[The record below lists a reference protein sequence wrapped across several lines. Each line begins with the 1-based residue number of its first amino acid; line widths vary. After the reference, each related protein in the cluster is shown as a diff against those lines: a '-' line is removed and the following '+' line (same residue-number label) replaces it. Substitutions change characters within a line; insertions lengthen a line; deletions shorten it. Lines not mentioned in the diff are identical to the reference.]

1 MHRRDLPKLLALTA
15 AATPLVALPPLAAT
29 AATSTHTKVYKGPGV
44 SMQWGTVQVTLT
56 VKGKKIVKV
65 TATAPTERARS
76 AFINQQAV
84 PFLDKQVLKAQSS
97 KINGLGGAT
106 LTSEAF
112 YQSLLSALH
121 AAHI

>member
-1 MHRRDLPKLLALTA
+1 MLRHRHLPKILAVTA
-15 AATPLVALPPLAAT
+15 AAAPVAAVPQLAA
-29 AATSTHTKVYKGPGV
+29 AASATHTYAGPGV
-44 SMQWGTVQVTLT
+44 TMRWGTVRVTLT

-65 TATAPTERARS
+65 TAVAPTERARS

-84 PFLDKQVLKAQSS
+84 PFLDHEVLKAQGA

-106 LTSEAF
+106 LTSNAF

-121 AAHI
+121 AAHL